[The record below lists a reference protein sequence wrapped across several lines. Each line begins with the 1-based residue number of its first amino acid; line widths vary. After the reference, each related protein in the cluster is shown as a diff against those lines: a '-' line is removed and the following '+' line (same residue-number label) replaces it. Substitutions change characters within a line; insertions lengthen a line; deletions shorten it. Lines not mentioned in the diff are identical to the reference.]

1 MDNVKH
7 EEISVVTMEIE
18 KYDNGIAIKEVNA
31 EGDYI
36 KQVCYEHDINS
47 TIGKA
52 VWEEAK
58 DMMNLVTGNQV
69 KIEMK
74 FITNEGK

>member
-7 EEISVVTMEIE
+7 EEISVVTMAIE
-18 KYDNGIAIKEVNA
+18 KYDNGIAIKMVNSKD
-31 EGDYI
+31 DYT
-36 KQVCYEHDINS
+36 KQVCYSHDIHS

-58 DMMNLVTGNQV
+58 GMMNPVVGNQV

>member
-18 KYDNGIAIKEVNA
+18 KYDNGIAIKMVDSENN
-31 EGDYI
+31 YT

-58 DMMNLVTGNQV
+58 GMMNLVTGNQV

>member
-1 MDNVKH
+1 MSEDKH
-7 EEISVVTMEIE
+7 GEISVVTMEIE
-18 KYDNGIAIKEVNA
+18 QYDNGIAINMVEC
-31 EGDYI
+31 GGGRT

-52 VWEEAK
+52 VWKEATSL
-58 DMMNLVTGNQV
+58 MNLVAENKV

-74 FITNEGK
+74 FITNEGE